1 MTQIN
6 CIIKTPLKVYQ
17 MATTRRSLSIEYEKL
32 ADKVRKSVNKEY
44 SLNLHFHSSK
54 KIIGHHYYSIY
65 FNEVFKEVNNLF
77 LGLHQYQ

>member
-54 KIIGHHYYSIY
+54 KIIGHHYYT
-65 FNEVFKEVNNLF
+65 FKDKSFIMKSQRSDKNL
-77 LGLHQYQ
+77 LDL